1 MLPAIRGRVHRLQWV
16 VAVLAVIA
24 PFAFPGAASAD
35 NNNATAESV
44 QYVSTTVAPV
54 SGSDAEYDNQAT
66 ATGTGTG
73 QNAFTVTYNAPLS
86 SASVITANNTAN
98 ASLNNCQNCTAV
110 AISLQTVVA
119 GKAQLAELTANDQAN
134 STSTNCTNCNT
145 LAEAFQIVYAPLS
158 TSMVSWMVI
167 PYIGR
172 LESQLKGLR
181 NSHLSLAQIQS
192 QSTADVA
199 TLMSQLQTAVSGSQ
213 VTPGINESQA
223 SNALTSQQPF
233 IDLLSTFHH

>member
-1 MLPAIRGRVHRLQWV
+1 MLPAMRGRVRRLGWV
-16 VAVLAVIA
+16 VAVLAAIA

-35 NNNATAESV
+35 NSANAESV
-44 QYVSTTVAPV
+44 QYISSTVAPV

-66 ATGTGTG
+66 ATGTSNG
-73 QNAFTVTYNAPLS
+73 QTAFSVTYKAPLS

-98 ASLNNCQNCTAV
+98 ASLNNCTNCTAV

-119 GKAQLAELTANDQAN
+119 AKSELAELTANDQSNA
-134 STSTNCTNCNT
+134 TSTNCTNCNT

-167 PYIGR
+167 PYIGK
-172 LESQLKGLR
+172 LESELKGMQ
-181 NSHLSLAQIQS
+181 NSRLSLAQIQS

-199 TLMSQLQTAVSGSQ
+199 ALVTVLQTAVEGSQ
-213 VTPGINESQA
+213 VTPGINESQ
-223 SNALTSQQPF
+223 SPTDLTSQQPF

>member
-1 MLPAIRGRVHRLQWV
+1 MLPAIRGGVRRLRWV
-16 VAVLAVIA
+16 VTVSAVIA
-24 PFAFPGAASAD
+24 PFAFPSAASAD
-35 NNNATAESV
+35 NNATSESV

-66 ATGTGTG
+66 ATGTSNG
-73 QNAFTVTYNAPLS
+73 QTTFSFTYKVPLS
-86 SASVITANNTAN
+86 SASVITADNTAN

-119 GKAQLAELTANDQAN
+119 AKSELAELTANDQSNA
-134 STSTNCTNCNT
+134 TSTNCTNCNT

-167 PYIGR
+167 PYIGK
-172 LESQLKGLR
+172 LESELKGLQ
-181 NSHLSLAQIQS
+181 NSRLSLAQIQS
-192 QSTADVA
+192 QSTADVQALVSVLEIA
-199 TLMSQLQTAVSGSQ
+199 TEGSQ
-213 VTPGINESQA
+213 VTPGLNESQ
-223 SNALTSQQPF
+223 SPTELTSQQPF

>member
-1 MLPAIRGRVHRLQWV
+1 MLPAMRGGVRRLGWV
-16 VAVLAVIA
+16 VAVLAAIA
-24 PFAFPGAASAD
+24 PFAFPGAAAAD
-35 NNNATAESV
+35 NSANAESV
-44 QYVSTTVAPV
+44 QYVSSTVAPV

-66 ATGTGTG
+66 ATGTSNG
-73 QNAFTVTYNAPLS
+73 QAAFSFTYKVPLS

-119 GKAQLAELTANDQAN
+119 AKSELAELTANDQAN
-134 STSTNCTNCNT
+134 ATSTNCTNCNT

-167 PYIGR
+167 PYIGK
-172 LESQLKGLR
+172 LESELKGLQ
-181 NSHLSLAQIQS
+181 NAHLTLAQIQTD
-192 QSTADVA
+192 STADVTALVSVLEIA
-199 TLMSQLQTAVSGSQ
+199 TEGSQ
-213 VTPGINESQA
+213 VTPGINASQ
-223 SNALTSQQPF
+223 SPTELTSQQPF